1 MSEIEENSSR
11 QKPTFEEQLEQ
22 QRKSR
27 LLHVMAMAGALVC
40 ALFLLLMLILGGDW
54 PAYYLIFAFQFLC
67 CVLSVLLNRRRR
79 LVFASYLYLVSL
91 SLSIVGMVLAGI
103 FYGHLIGFGVY
114 FLPLTVLAAGM
125 LLGSRI
131 TYRFATWNVGLIVF
145 FSVVA
150 RAVLP
155 LDSEQYITQE
165 LGVVIPAGVLCYL
178 MALVAW
184 LYGSRLEGT
193 LHQLAEQSQQ
203 LETANQE
210 IRTFSAT
217 LQDKVEQRTRELQEL
232 VLMVAHDLRNP
243 LTVIRGYAEMLK
255 DGQAPASQE
264 RQMRALRAITANVDH
279 MLSLTDDLLAISCL
293 QSGTVAFDMEAMPIE
308 ALIEQVS
315 TSFQPRFAEK
325 GLKLKLEIAPDLP
338 QIWGDSLHLTR
349 VLNNL
354 VGNAYY
360 YTPSG
365 GIIVGAH
372 RVNGVVEVCVSDT
385 GIGIPPEEQAHV
397 FTHFFRG
404 EHPVV
409 RSRKGA
415 GLGLPIAHSI
425 VEAHGGQIEV
435 ESKVGRGTTIRFTLP
450 LAPDPLP
457 DGTWIGSE
465 VDRGTTIRFTLPAA
479 PVLPPDGTGRE
490 ASQTLKNPAPCRRCE
505 PFASAQ
511 RCA

>member
-1 MSEIEENSSR
+1 MSKTEESSLG

-27 LLHVMAMAGALVC
+27 LLHVMAMSGVLVC
-40 ALFLLLMLILGGDW
+40 ALFLLLMLIPAIGGK
-54 PAYYLIFAFQFLC
+54 PAYYVIFAIQFLC
-67 CVLSVLLNRRRR
+67 CVLSILLNRRRR
-79 LVFASYLYLVSL
+79 LALASYLFLVSL
-91 SLSIVGMVLAGI
+91 SLSVAGVIVGGI
-103 FYGHLIGFGVY
+103 FYEHVVGSVVY
-114 FLPLTVLAAGM
+114 YLPLTVLAAGM
-125 LLGSRI
+125 ILGSKI
-131 TYRFATWNVGLIVF
+131 TIRFATWDVGLIVVI
-145 FSVVA
+145 SMIA
-150 RAVLP
+150 LAVLP
-155 LDSEQYITQE
+155 FDTAAYIE
-165 LGVVIPAGVLCYL
+165 RVLGIVIPAGVLCYL

-184 LYGSRLEGT
+184 LYGSSLEGT
-193 LHQLAEQSQQ
+193 LRQLAERSQQ

-210 IRTFSAT
+210 IHAFSAT
-217 LQDKVEQRTRELQEL
+217 LQDKVEQRTRELREF
-232 VLMVAHDLRNP
+232 VSMAAHDLRNP

-264 RQMRALRAITANVDH
+264 RQLRAVRAITANVEH
-279 MLSLTDDLLAISCL
+279 MLSLTDDLLAISRL

-315 TSFQPRFAEK
+315 ITFQPRLTEK
-325 GLKLKLEIAPDLP
+325 GLELKLEIAPDLP

-365 GIIVGAH
+365 VITIGAH
-372 RVNGVVEVCVSDT
+372 RVNGAVEVYVSDT
-385 GIGIPPEEQAHV
+385 GIGISPEEQVHL

-409 RSRKGA
+409 RSRKGV

-435 ESKVGRGTTIRFTLP
+435 ESEVGNGTTIRFTLP
-450 LAPDPLP
+450 LAPD
-457 DGTWIGSE
+457 
-465 VDRGTTIRFTLPAA
+465 
-479 PVLPPDGTGRE
+479 LPPDGTGSE
-490 ASQTLKNPAPCRRCE
+490 ASQALKIQTPVNAADASQGSKAAHNIKKGAP
-505 PFASAQ
+505 
-511 RCA
+511 